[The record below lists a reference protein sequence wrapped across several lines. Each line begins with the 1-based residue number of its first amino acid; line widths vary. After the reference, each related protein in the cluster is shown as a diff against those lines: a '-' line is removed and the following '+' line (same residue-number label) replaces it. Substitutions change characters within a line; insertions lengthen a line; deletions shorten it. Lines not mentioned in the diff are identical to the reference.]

1 MKNCGIAALIDDE
14 IAAIAMEVELMTTK
28 VEDDYVENTC
38 DIGELNLTAP
48 EFHDLSLDE
57 EDNILHSL
65 ITDERQYRSVEQSF
79 GYVNKKGEYMLKSAI
94 QSIELPLHSIPSSS

>member
-14 IAAIAMEVELMTTK
+14 IAAIAMEVELMATK

-38 DIGELNLTAP
+38 DIGELNHMAP
-48 EFHDLSLDE
+48 EFQDLSLDE
-57 EDNILHSL
+57 EDYILHSL
-65 ITDERQYRSVEQSF
+65 MTDERQYRSVEQAF
-79 GYVNKKGEYMLKSAI
+79 GYVNKNGEYMLKAAI